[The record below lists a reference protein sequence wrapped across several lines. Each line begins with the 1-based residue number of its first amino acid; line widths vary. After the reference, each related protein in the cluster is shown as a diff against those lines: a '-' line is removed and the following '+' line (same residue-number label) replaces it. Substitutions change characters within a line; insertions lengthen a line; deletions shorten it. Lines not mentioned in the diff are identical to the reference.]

1 MRLWHQP
8 KMLEDDIECQNIS
21 DYKIVSNLKWPS
33 LVLCLCVCSH
43 RTGVWLSDA
52 KASVHMWR
60 QQQSPRACW
69 EDTKHLV
76 PTTGER
82 PEGPV
87 WGMLANCNY
96 WSWAGVF
103 DFCFLH
109 LTFSFAAYQ
118 IFCAIRSKLKRNNT
132 QFSPYST
139 TRCHEREIF
148 QDYYAF

>member
-1 MRLWHQP
+1 M
-8 KMLEDDIECQNIS
+8 
-21 DYKIVSNLKWPS
+21 
-33 LVLCLCVCSH
+33 LCLCVCSH

-87 WGMLANCNY
+87 WGMVANCNH

-103 DFCFLH
+103 DFYFLH

-118 IFCAIRSKLKRNNT
+118 IFCALEVNWKGTIPNFLPKAQHAATKEGFFKIIMRSRTENKRLIHFYCYVNVKSEWT
-132 QFSPYST
+132 AQFAPL
-139 TRCHEREIF
+139 RHF
-148 QDYYAF
+148 VL